1 MKLSVATQPAKRGKR
16 RAAQAWLLLLAMAA
30 GAAPGPAQNSQ
41 QRPTDQSPLVRIN
54 VDLVQMDVVV
64 SDAKGNH
71 VTDLKPEEFEILEN
85 GKPQRITNFSFLSD
99 ERAGAV
105 ATAPDAKDKKAPPV
119 PPARITA
126 GEASRTIAVVID
138 DLGVGEQS
146 FMAIHAA
153 LEKFIDQQ
161 VGPRDLVAIITTSG
175 RLGALQSLTSDKR
188 LLRAAL
194 NKFRSIPNHRV
205 GVLDDD
211 FTCVYGGLGAAGP
224 AAPSDEDA
232 YLIWKIAQGSPPR
245 YKGEDPLLE
254 LENDHRSVY
263 YGLLS
268 LSTFRRVVDG
278 LRELP
283 GRRSILLFTEGL
295 PLVRAHGRGEVNTQI
310 TDGYEALLNH
320 ANRSGIAVNTIDPR
334 GLIATFET
342 AESESP
348 ECSEAQM
355 SELNLTQLQLS
366 DMAKRTGGISMYNDN
381 DIAGAMARVMNDQ
394 LGYYLIAY
402 KPPETVKGQQ
412 EFRKIAVRA
421 TRPGV
426 KVRYHNSLYTQ
437 EPEQAQAAHA
447 GNRLVAAVESPFAVS
462 DVRLRCASR
471 FWDAGT
477 GAGSVLDTLLEIDAR
492 DLTFHTDSD
501 GRRTATF
508 EILAETYGSTA
519 KPLDTFEKSYTMS
532 FTERAYQ
539 RALREGLVQKL
550 ELRVKQAGAYQ
561 IRGAVRDHESGRVG
575 SASEFVEVPDLSK
588 GKLALSGIALGGAN
602 GDPHSTEATHRL
614 RFRAGETVLYAY
626 QVLNAKPAADGS
638 TNVELR
644 ATLYHDGK
652 ALGTSAP
659 MAIDPKD
666 QTDAKRLVVNN
677 DFRLGKQLAPGDYM
691 LQVTAVDKNAPEKR
705 STASQT
711 ADFEVVEPEVS
722 AGARTS
728 GPPENQALPPKLN

>member
-1 MKLSVATQPAKRGKR
+1 MRLSVATQPAKHGERL
-16 RAAQAWLLLLAMAA
+16 AAHACLALLLAVAA
-30 GAAPGPAQNSQ
+30 GAGQDPAQNLPKRPADQ
-41 QRPTDQSPLVRIN
+41 QPLVRVN

-64 SDAKGNH
+64 TDAKGNH
-71 VTDLKPEEFEILEN
+71 ISDLKPEEFEILEN
-85 GKPQRITNFSFLSD
+85 GKPQRITNFSFL
-99 ERAGAV
+99 AGEEVAKVASTPAPAV
-105 ATAPDAKDKKAPPV
+105 KDKRTPAPPV
-119 PPARITA
+119 APARIAA

-205 GVLDDD
+205 GVRDSD
-211 FTCVYGGLGAAGP
+211 FTCEWYKHMTAGRGS
-224 AAPSDEDA
+224 APGDPMDEDA
-232 YLIWKIAQGSPPR
+232 WLTFGASQTK
-245 YKGEDPLLE
+245 LLE
-254 LENDHRSVY
+254 LENDHRSAY

-268 LSTFRRVVDG
+268 LSSLRRLVDG

-295 PLVRAHGRGEVNTQI
+295 PLVRGEGRGDINSQV
-310 TDGYEALLNH
+310 TDGYEAFLNH
-320 ANRSGIAVNTIDPR
+320 ANRSGIVVDTIDSR
-334 GLIATFET
+334 GLIATFDT
-342 AESESP
+342 AEQGYEGSG
-348 ECSEAQM
+348 CGDARM
-355 SELNLTQLQLS
+355 SELTLTQLQLS
-366 DMAKRTGGISMYNDN
+366 DIAKRTGGISVYNDN
-381 DIAGAMARVMNDQ
+381 DIVGAMARVMNDQ

-402 KPPETVKGQQ
+402 KPPEAAKREQ
-412 EFRKIAVRA
+412 EFRKIAIRV
-421 TRPGV
+421 TRPGLR
-426 KVRYHNSLYTQ
+426 VRYHNSIYTQ
-437 EPEQAQAAHA
+437 EPEQASAANA
-447 GNRLVAAVESPFAVS
+447 GSRLVAAVESPFAVS

-471 FWDAGT
+471 FWDAGP
-477 GAGSVLDTLLEIDAR
+477 GAGSVIDTLLEIDPR

-501 GRRTATF
+501 GRKTATF
-508 EILAETYGSTA
+508 DILAVIFGSAA

-550 ELRVKQAGAYQ
+550 QLRVKQAGAYQ
-561 IRGAVRDHESGRVG
+561 IRGAVRDHESGHVG
-575 SASEFVEVPDLSK
+575 SASEFVEVPDLTH
-588 GKLALSGIALGGAN
+588 GKLAVSGIALGGKNGAPNATEPAN
-602 GDPHSTEATHRL
+602 RV

-666 QTDAKRLVVNN
+666 QTDVKRLVVNN
-677 DFRLGKQLAPGDYM
+677 DFRLGKQLTPGDYT

-705 STASQT
+705 ATASQT
-711 ADFEVVEPEVS
+711 ADFEIVE
-722 AGARTS
+722 
-728 GPPENQALPPKLN
+728 

>member
-1 MKLSVATQPAKRGKR
+1 MWLSVETQRANRVNRRHGLKASFAKTLLVLALTVTSGAGQDPAPKT
-16 RAAQAWLLLLAMAA
+16 Q
-30 GAAPGPAQNSQ
+30 QNSE
-41 QRPTDQSPLVRIN
+41 RENPLVRIN

-64 SDAKGNH
+64 TDSKGNH
-71 VTDLKPEEFEILEN
+71 ITDLKPGEFEILEN
-85 GKPQRITNFSFLSD
+85 GKPQRISNFSFLSD
-99 ERAGAV
+99 ERAG
-105 ATAPDAKDKKAPPV
+105 TPTSTPEAKAKKAPPI
-119 PPARITA
+119 PPARIAA

-211 FTCVYGGLGAAGP
+211 FTCVYGGLGSGGH

-232 YLIWKIAQGSPPR
+232 FLLWQIAQGVPPR
-245 YKGEDPLLE
+245 FKGKDPLLE
-254 LENDHRSVY
+254 LENDHRAVY

-283 GRRSILLFTEGL
+283 GRRSILLFSEGL
-295 PLVRAHGRGEVNTQI
+295 PLVRAHGRGEVNSQI

-334 GLIATFET
+334 GLVAGFSGADQDSAVCDDARLE
-342 AESESP
+342 
-348 ECSEAQM
+348 
-355 SELNLTQLQLS
+355 ELNMTQVQLGY
-366 DMAKRTGGISMYNDN
+366 MANRTGGISMYNDN
-381 DIAGAMARVMNDQ
+381 GLVEGMARVMNDQ

-402 KPPETVKGQQ
+402 KPPEAAKRQQ
-412 EFRKIAVRA
+412 EFRKITVRV
-421 TRPGV
+421 TRPGL

-437 EPEQAQAAHA
+437 EPERASNGHA

-471 FWDAGT
+471 FWDAGP
-477 GAGSVLDTLLEIDAR
+477 GAGSVIDTLLEIDAR
-492 DLTFHTDSD
+492 DLTFHSDSD
-501 GRRTATF
+501 GRKTATF
-508 EILAETYGSTA
+508 EILAVIFGA
-519 KPLDTFEKSYTMS
+519 APKPLDTFEKSYTMS

-561 IRGAVRDHESGRVG
+561 IRGAVRDHDSGHVG
-575 SASEFVEVPDLSK
+575 SASEFVEVPDLTH
-588 GKLALSGIALGGAN
+588 GKLAVSGIALGGRNGVPNATETAN
-602 GDPHSTEATHRL
+602 RV

-626 QVLNAKPAADGS
+626 QVLNAKPAQNGS
-638 TNVELR
+638 TSVELR
-644 ATLYHDGK
+644 AALYHDGK
-652 ALGTSAP
+652 NLGTSAP

-666 QTDAKRLVVNN
+666 QTDVKRLVANN
-677 DFRLGKQLAPGDYM
+677 DFRLGKQLTPGDYT
-691 LQVTAVDKNAPEKR
+691 LQVTIVDKNAPEKR
-705 STASQT
+705 ATASQT
-711 ADFEVVEPEVS
+711 ADFEVVE
-722 AGARTS
+722 
-728 GPPENQALPPKLN
+728 